1 MKLFHSKTKKVKLIK
16 NFRKDFNDNYIEE
29 MKHFLNCCFQNNLK
43 TRATLQDGI
52 DTMKLIL
59 ASEKSNKLSKEV
71 KIS

>member
-1 MKLFHSKTKKVKLIK
+1 M
-16 NFRKDFNDNYIEE
+16 R
-29 MKHFLNCCFQNNLK
+29 HFLNCCFKNNSK